1 MFSKIT
7 IAIRFNLLQV
17 CPSVPPFVISVIY
30 TFFSFVEQLSLCFTE
45 TGGSSRYLNF
55 DTFHDTGPSIG
66 KELIHI
72 VP

>member
-17 CPSVPPFVISVIY
+17 CPSVPRFVISVIY
-30 TFFSFVEQLSLCFTE
+30 TVFSFVEQLSLCVTQ

-55 DTFHDTGPSIG
+55 NTFHDTGPSIW
-66 KELIHI
+66 
-72 VP
+72 